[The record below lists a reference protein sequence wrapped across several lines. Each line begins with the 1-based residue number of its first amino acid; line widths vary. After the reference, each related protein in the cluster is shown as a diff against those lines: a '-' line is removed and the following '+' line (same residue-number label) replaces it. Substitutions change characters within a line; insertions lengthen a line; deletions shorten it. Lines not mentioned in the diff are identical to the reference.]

1 MPASSAQLL
10 DPAHLSA
17 IANYSLMAKVAVE
30 GFLSG
35 LHRSLF
41 HGFGS
46 EFQQYRP
53 YTPGEDPRTI
63 DWKVYARRER
73 LQTRLYEE
81 ETDMNCSLLVDTSA
95 SMNYKGERAVCTKF
109 HYASM
114 VAATLAYL
122 ASRQGDNPG
131 LYLYSDQL
139 HEALPPGNR
148 TARYAS
154 IHHALARARPSGS
167 ADHRLAMDYLGHH
180 LRGRGLVIV
189 ISDMLEA
196 ENDLPSLLARVRIRH
211 YDVLALQILDPDEIE
226 FPRDKAAR
234 FRDLETGR
242 ECLTS
247 PLAVADA
254 YDKAMSTASSKLR
267 RGLSGSRV
275 EYRRLSTR
283 DSLGEALASYLHH
296 RERT

>member
-1 MPASSAQLL
+1 MPASTSQLL

-17 IANYSLMAKVAVE
+17 LANYSLMAKIAVE
-30 GFLSG
+30 GYLSG

-53 YTPGEDPRTI
+53 YTPGEDLRTI

-81 ETDMNCSLLVDTSA
+81 ETNMNCSLLVDTSA
-95 SMNYKGERAVCTKF
+95 SMNYQGERAVCSKF
-109 HYASM
+109 HYAGM
-114 VAATLAYL
+114 LAATLAYL
-122 ASRQGDNPG
+122 ASRQGDNAG
-131 LYLYSDQL
+131 LYLYSDDL

-148 TARYAS
+148 SARLAA
-154 IHHALARARPSGS
+154 IHHALARVQPGGS
-167 ADHRLAMDYLGHH
+167 ADHTRAFDYLGHH
-180 LRGRGLVIV
+180 LRGRGLVVV

-196 ENDLPSLLARVRIRH
+196 EEALPSLLARVRIRH

-234 FRDLETGR
+234 FRDLESGR

-247 PLAVADA
+247 PSAVAES
-254 YDKAMSTASSKLR
+254 YDKAMAAASGRLR
-267 RGLSGSRV
+267 RALSGSRV
-275 EYRRLSTR
+275 EYCRLSTR
-283 DSLGEALASYLHH
+283 DSLGEALARYLHH
-296 RERT
+296 RQRI